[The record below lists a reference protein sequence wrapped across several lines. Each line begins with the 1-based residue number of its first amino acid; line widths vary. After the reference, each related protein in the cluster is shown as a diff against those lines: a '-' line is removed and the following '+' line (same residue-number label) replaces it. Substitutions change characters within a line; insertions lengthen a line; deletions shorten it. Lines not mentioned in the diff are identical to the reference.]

1 MGALV
6 IKFYLDKKI
15 QAKREQGD
23 FGEQITPSLSLS
35 QQEIKIG
42 KTKKPDKDNYRSL
55 PVKAKMAA
63 LIETNENKSK
73 D

>member
-23 FGEQITPSLSLS
+23 FGERITPSLS
-35 QQEIKIG
+35 
-42 KTKKPDKDNYRSL
+42 
-55 PVKAKMAA
+55 
-63 LIETNENKSK
+63 
-73 D
+73 